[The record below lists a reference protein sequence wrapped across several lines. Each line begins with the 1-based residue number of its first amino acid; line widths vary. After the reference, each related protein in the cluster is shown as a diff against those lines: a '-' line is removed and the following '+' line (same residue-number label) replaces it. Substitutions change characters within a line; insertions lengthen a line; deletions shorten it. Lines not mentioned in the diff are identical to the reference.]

1 VVLWWVWCRP
11 VDNSSYKRSD
21 KVAKKKMEGG
31 EEVQVQQ
38 QPVSDD
44 NNDTNKVDASSS
56 GPPCEAEGIPPSSS
70 LEQVTYPLSVIYCG
84 NCGLPPE
91 YCEYYPDFDACRKW
105 LEANLP
111 SEMGGLSIGAGGG
124 GEEEKK
130 GRQKRGGKGLVSSKK
145 AGGGGGGKP
154 KKICVSRAPRGKKK
168 SVTVVTGLGTFGVD
182 LKAAAKFF
190 STKFACSSSVTG
202 EDEIVI
208 QGDVKDDL
216 FDVLPEK
223 WPEVDLIEDLGDQK
237 R

>member
-1 VVLWWVWCRP
+1 MTETAPHSQGYL
-11 VDNSSYKRSD
+11 KI
-21 KVAKKKMEGG
+21 KVKKKMEG
-31 EEVQVQQ
+31 EDVQGLK
-38 QPVSDD
+38 QPVVVCD
-44 NNDTNKVDASSS
+44 
-56 GPPCEAEGIPPSSS
+56 GPPEEEADDVPSLSKEAGVLIS
-70 LEQVTYPLSVIYCG
+70 YPLSVIYCG
-84 NCGLPPE
+84 HCGLPPE

-111 SEMGGLSIGAGGG
+111 SEMGGLSIIGAGGG

-145 AGGGGGGKP
+145 AGGVGGGKP
-154 KKICVSRAPRGKKK
+154 RRITVSRAPRGKKK

-216 FDVLPEK
+216 FDILPEK
-223 WPEVDLIEDLGDQK
+223 WPEVDEDLIEDLGDQK